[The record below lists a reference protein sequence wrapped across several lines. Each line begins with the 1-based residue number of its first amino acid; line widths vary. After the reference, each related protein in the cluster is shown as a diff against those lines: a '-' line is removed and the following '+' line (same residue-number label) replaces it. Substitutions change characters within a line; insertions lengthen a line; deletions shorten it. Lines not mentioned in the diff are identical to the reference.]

1 MSNEPSAQNERGP
14 MRATCLVCTLKH
26 SPEESN
32 SEALAQ
38 VVLGA
43 LREESVQTDVIRL
56 ADHRI
61 DFGVV
66 SEPVSDGDEWPGIRA
81 RILASEILIMAIPTW
96 LGQPSS
102 VSKVAL
108 ERMDAMLSETR
119 DDGKTPIAYNRVAG
133 VVVLGNEDGAHHVI
147 AETNAALNDIG
158 YSMPGQNWTHWNKGP
173 GPGEEEW
180 LTTEQRDW
188 SISTGKACA
197 SNVLAMARALQASP
211 IPPPPED

>member
-1 MSNEPSAQNERGP
+1 MQ
-14 MRATCLVCTLKH
+14 ATCLVCTLKR
-26 SPEESN
+26 SPAESN

-43 LREESVQTDVIRL
+43 LRDEGVETDVIRL
-56 ADHRI
+56 ADHQI

-66 SEPVSDGDEWPGIRA
+66 SEAVSDGDEWPAIRE

-108 ERMDAMLSETR
+108 ERMDAFLSETH
-119 DDGKTPIAYNRVAG
+119 DDGETPIAYNRVAG
-133 VVVLGNEDGAHHVI
+133 VVVVGNEDGAHHVI
-147 AETNAALNDIG
+147 GETNAALNDIG
-158 YSMPGQNWTHWNKGP
+158 YSMPGQNWTYWNKGP

-180 LTTEQRDW
+180 LSTEERDW
-188 SISTGKACA
+188 SITTGKACA
-197 SNVLAMARALQASP
+197 SNLLALARALQTSP
-211 IPPPPED
+211 IPPPPES